1 MFRIVEGHRF
11 GAEEDEFRVNLSSP
25 EEEMKRV
32 AEELSG
38 EFGLA
43 DQTTVLMGI
52 L

>member
-1 MFRIVEGHRF
+1 VFRILEGHRF
-11 GAEEDEFRVNLSSP
+11 GAEEDVDGVSLSSP

-43 DQTTVLMGI
+43 DQTTVLTGI

>member
-1 MFRIVEGHRF
+1 MLEGQRF
-11 GAEEDEFRVNLSSP
+11 GAEEDEVGVNLSSP
-25 EEEMKRV
+25 EEEMERV

-43 DQTTVLMGI
+43 DQTTVSMGI

>member
-11 GAEEDEFRVNLSSP
+11 GAEEDGFEVNFSSP
-25 EEEMKRV
+25 EGEMKRV

-43 DQTTVLMGI
+43 DQTMVLIGI